1 MSKRIRQYLGLL
13 SAVLLYFIVHEGA
26 HALYALSVGAFKQVN
41 FLGVGVQVDIYR
53 DRMTDTQL
61 GIFCLVGAVSTFIVG
76 WLLVLLCQR
85 ICALRPMF
93 PRTLGW
99 YLTLILLLLD
109 PLYLS
114 ILYSFV
120 GGGDMNGIVLICPEW
135 PARIAFGLLG
145 ILHLVVIARY
155 VYPAYKHS
163 FATAAD

>member
-41 FLGVGVQVDIYR
+41 FLGLGVQIDIYR
-53 DRMTDTQL
+53 DRMTDTL
-61 GIFCLVGAVSTFIVG
+61 IVG

-85 ICALRPMF
+85 ICALRPLF

-99 YLTLILLLLD
+99 YLTLVLLLLD

-135 PARIAFGLLG
+135 PARIVFGLLG
-145 ILHLVVIARY
+145 VLHLVVIARY
-155 VYPAYKHS
+155 VYPAYKRS
-163 FATAAD
+163 FATAGD